1 MCGLG
6 SLSPEAK
13 GPQPATPKS
22 KKADEQDVP
31 QVTKP
36 RSPDAQSLDG
46 GEGWASELGLGDK
59 VPARDAPGRWGTG
72 QAQSREVN
80 SLTLGHFSERQRQ
93 QQSPP
98 RPGAACAAAA
108 GPTQRLSAP
117 LLSPLPGDTAAAR
130 RARSEGGGESGQ
142 EQRGPRRLRTTWG
155 WFAAAGRSGPTWARA
170 EAAHTCGRHTRPIAK
185 CRPQKEHA
193 PLRVRGHCAQTRS
206 LSPDGRKDRG
216 SR

>member
-1 MCGLG
+1 MVWGHCPQKPKVLNLPPRNQRRQMSRMFPKSPSLGDLTHRAWTEERAGPRSWDWGTRCQQRRSG
-6 SLSPEAK
+6 SLGHRPSTVP
-13 GPQPATPKS
+13 GGQQPHARAFLRKATPAAEPPS
-22 KKADEQDVP
+22 
-31 QVTKP
+31 P
-36 RSPDAQSLDG
+36 R
-46 GEGWASELGLGDK
+46 
-59 VPARDAPGRWGTG
+59 R
-72 QAQSREVN
+72 
-80 SLTLGHFSERQRQ
+80 
-93 QQSPP
+93 
-98 RPGAACAAAA
+98 ACAAAA
-108 GPTQRLSAP
+108 GPTQRLSAS

-142 EQRGPRRLRTTWG
+142 EQRGPRRPRTTWG